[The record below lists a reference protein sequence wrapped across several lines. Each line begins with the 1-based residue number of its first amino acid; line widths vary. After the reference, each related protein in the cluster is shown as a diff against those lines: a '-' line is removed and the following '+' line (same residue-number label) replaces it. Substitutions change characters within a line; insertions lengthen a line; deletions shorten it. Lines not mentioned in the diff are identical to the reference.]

1 LKERRTQRAQARA
14 SLLKTIG
21 YKLPQPKKSLIGD
34 SEDSQVVQLEN
45 MDDLQKK
52 LIRKGVLPSLSLGFK
67 RGGVNFVK
75 NSQKQRVVKKQL

>member
-1 LKERRTQRAQARA
+1 
-14 SLLKTIG
+14 
-21 YKLPQPKKSLIGD
+21 
-34 SEDSQVVQLEN
+34 VQLEN